1 MPASAL
7 NHYLDRVR
15 ASARRLSP
23 LEEKRLALRVQRSG
37 DPAAARALVSAH
49 LPLVVKIARDF
60 RHLHGNLLELIQEG
74 NLALTRA
81 VHRYDPERCGTISA
95 YVTSWVRTYLE
106 RFVVANLGRNEDID
120 VVDVTDDETAPPA
133 DLLME
138 EQQDRARLAAVLP
151 AFEQRLTPRE
161 REIFRARLVSDEPST
176 LSRTGLELGLSAE
189 RIRQIE
195 RDLTDRLRAQIA
207 ADASRARA

>member
-23 LEEKRLALRVQRSG
+23 LQERRLAQRVHSAG
-37 DPAAARALVSAH
+37 DPAAARALVNAH
-49 LPLVVKIARDF
+49 LPLVVKIAREF
-60 RHLHGNLLELIQEG
+60 RHLHANRLELIQEG

-81 VHRYDPERCGTISA
+81 VHRYDPERCGSITA
-95 YVTSWVRTYLE
+95 YVASWVRTYLE
-106 RFVVANLGRNEDID
+106 RFVVANPGHSDDSEIFLA
-120 VVDVTDDETAPPA
+120 TDDETAPAP

-151 AFEQRLTPRE
+151 AFEERLTPRE
-161 REIFRARLVSDEPST
+161 REIFRARLVADEPST

-195 RDLTDRLRAQIA
+195 RDLTDRLRVQIA
-207 ADASRARA
+207 DDAPRARA

>member
-23 LEEKRLALRVQRSG
+23 GEEKRLAQRVQSAG
-37 DPAAARALVSAH
+37 DPVAARALVNAH
-49 LPLVVKIARDF
+49 LPLVVKIAREF
-60 RHLHGNLLELIQEG
+60 RHLHGNRLELIQEG

-81 VHRYDPERCGTISA
+81 VHRYDPERCGSLTA
-95 YVTSWVRTYLE
+95 YVASWVRTYLE
-106 RFVVANLGRNEDID
+106 RFVVADLARLEDADGID
-120 VVDVTDDETAPPA
+120 VEIADDETAASGP

-138 EQQDRARLAAVLP
+138 EQQDRARLDAVLP

-161 REIFRARLVSDEPST
+161 REVFRARLVSDEPST

-195 RDLTDRLRAQIA
+195 RDLTDRLRAQVGEA
-207 ADASRARA
+207 PRA

>member
-1 MPASAL
+1 
-7 NHYLDRVR
+7 V
-15 ASARRLSP
+15 
-23 LEEKRLALRVQRSG
+23 
-37 DPAAARALVSAH
+37 AARALVNAH
-49 LPLVVKIARDF
+49 LPLVVKIAREF
-60 RHLHGNLLELIQEG
+60 RHLHGNRLELIQEG

-81 VHRYDPERCGTISA
+81 VHRYDPERCGSLTA
-95 YVTSWVRTYLE
+95 YVASWVRTYLE
-106 RFVVANLGRNEDID
+106 RFVVADLARLEDADGID
-120 VVDVTDDETAPPA
+120 VEIADDETAASGP

-161 REIFRARLVSDEPST
+161 REVFRARLVSDEPST

-195 RDLTDRLRAQIA
+195 RDLTERLRAQVGE
-207 ADASRARA
+207 ASRA

>member
-1 MPASAL
+1 
-7 NHYLDRVR
+7 
-15 ASARRLSP
+15 
-23 LEEKRLALRVQRSG
+23 
-37 DPAAARALVSAH
+37 
-49 LPLVVKIARDF
+49 VKIAREF

-81 VHRYDPERCGTISA
+81 VHRYDPERCGTAGA
-95 YVTSWVRTYLE
+95 YVASWVRTYLE
-106 RFVVANLGRNEDID
+106 HFVVANLGRTEDID
-120 VVDVTDDETAPPA
+120 VVDVSGDETVPPA

-138 EQQDRARLAAVLP
+138 EQEDRARLAAVLP

-161 REIFRARLVSDEPST
+161 REIFRARLCSDEPST

-207 ADASRARA
+207 DDASLARA

>member
-23 LEEKRLALRVQRSG
+23 LEEKRLAQRVQRTG
-37 DPAAARALVSAH
+37 DLAAARALVNAH

-74 NLALTRA
+74 NLALMRA

-95 YVTSWVRTYLE
+95 YVASWVRTYLE

-120 VVDVTDDETAPPA
+120 VVDVTDDETATPA
-133 DLLME
+133 DLLFE

-207 ADASRARA
+207 DDASRARA

>member
-7 NHYLDRVR
+7 SHYLDRVR
-15 ASARRLSP
+15 ASARRLSSP
-23 LEEKRLALRVQRSG
+23 EEKRLAQRVQRTG
-37 DPAAARALVSAH
+37 DPAAARALVNAH
-49 LPLVVKIARDF
+49 LPLVVKIAREF
-60 RHLHGNLLELIQEG
+60 RHLHGNRLELIQEG

-95 YVTSWVRTYLE
+95 YVASWVRTYLE
-106 RFVVANLGRNEDID
+106 RFVGANLGRTEDID
-120 VVDVTDDETAPPA
+120 VVDVTDDETAPAA

-138 EQQDRARLAAVLP
+138 AQQDRARLAAVLP

-161 REIFRARLVSDEPST
+161 REIFHARLISDEPST

-189 RIRQIE
+189 RVRQIE

-207 ADASRARA
+207 GDASLARA

>member
-23 LEEKRLALRVQRSG
+23 PEEKRLAQRVQRTG
-37 DPAAARALVSAH
+37 DPAAARALVNAH
-49 LPLVVKIARDF
+49 LALVVKIARDF

-95 YVTSWVRTYLE
+95 YAASWVRTYLE

-195 RDLTDRLRAQIA
+195 RELTDRLRAQIA
-207 ADASRARA
+207 DDASHARA

>member
-23 LEEKRLALRVQRSG
+23 PEEKRLAQRVQRTG
-37 DPAAARALVSAH
+37 DPAAARALVNAH

-74 NLALTRA
+74 NLALTLA
-81 VHRYDPERCGTISA
+81 VHRYDPERGTISA
-95 YVTSWVRTYLE
+95 YVASWVRTYLE

-138 EQQDRARLAAVLP
+138 KQQDRARLAAVLP

-207 ADASRARA
+207 GDAPLARA